1 MKRHMGRTPK
11 RQPKYPWQ
19 RMSTNTPQN
28 ERDLITTLTMG
39 LEKSETIYELIGG
52 LATWLSNVA
61 KLERAKQAAAVP
73 KVTLVKPTEA
83 EFQAVTRPQSPIVV
97 SR

>member
-1 MKRHMGRTPK
+1 MKHVGRQPK

-19 RMSTNTPQN
+19 RMKQETPQE
-28 ERDLITTLTMG
+28 ERDLIVTLTEG
-39 LEKSETIYELIGG
+39 LEKSGTIYELITGI
-52 LATWLSNVA
+52 TVWLSNVA
-61 KLERAKQAAAVP
+61 KLERAKQAAAAP